1 MKFTGDYDSIDD
13 MDQFEEAVKSSL
25 VGLYGT
31 TMGLR
36 DEQITDIEV
45 RKYIGGEQLIL

>member
-1 MKFTGDYDSIDD
+1 MKFAGDYDSIDD

-25 VGLYGT
+25 VNLYGT
-31 TMGLR
+31 TMGLK

-45 RKYIGGEQLIL
+45 RGYIGDEELIL